1 MVAKIQTGIRHCKRC
16 SKVISP
22 EKRSH
27 AKYCT
32 ALCGTLYRNAI
43 WQKANPEKMKAA
55 IKAWE
60 QRHPERMKEKAK
72 RTYLKRR
79 DRIDA
84 AILIR
89 DCIECGEQVLH
100 RNRRRKSKWCSVLC
114 QSRWQAKDWMRQNP
128 GKARER
134 SRRYTARKL
143 EAAPSWLTVE
153 HKTEMALM
161 YDRAIKSRLN
171 VDHIIPL
178 QGKGVCGLHVP
189 WNLQL
194 LTASEN
200 RAKSNS
206 YGI

>member
-1 MVAKIQTGIRHCKRC
+1 MAKKKQTGIRHCKRC
-16 SKVISP
+16 GEIISL

-27 AKYCT
+27 AIFCT

-55 IKAWE
+55 IKAWGV
-60 QRHPERMKEKAK
+60 RHPEKMREKARRAA
-72 RTYLKRR
+72 RTKK
-79 DRIDA
+79 DREHA
-84 AILIR
+84 AIPIR

-100 RNRRRKSKWCSVLC
+100 RNRRMKSKWCSVLC

-143 EAAPSWLTVE
+143 EAAPSWLTIE

-200 RAKSNS
+200 REKSNS
-206 YGI
+206 YAS